1 MFLSYSRCLKIQAFN
16 QGGESRESYGEEPM
30 KFLFSRL
37 LTLISSLAFIGLGF
51 VLLAAWPALAAERKP
66 LLLLVSIDGFRA
78 DYLERGFTP
87 NLKRLALSGTH
98 AERLTPVF
106 PTITFPNHYSLVT
119 GLYPDHNG
127 IVNNTM
133 VDPQIPSQ
141 VFTLSSRTAIE
152 NPVWWEEGTPIWETV
167 VRSGK
172 IASTLFWPGTEAKI
186 HGIQPTDWMTYD
198 NNMSPAERV
207 KKLLTWLDREDSK
220 RADFATLY
228 FSQVDSKGHGFG
240 PDSAEVNAALSGVDE
255 AMGDLLQGLG
265 RMNLKDSTTLV
276 VVSDHGM
283 MKVPNNQGLDLTAA
297 LKPFGTA
304 SLNWSGPIAGIDVSA
319 AEEKAVLQ
327 ELAKQDHLQCWP
339 KNEFPERFH
348 FGHHRRIPKVLCLAQ
363 PGWSVDSK
371 NHGYTSVGQHGFDN
385 VIDEM
390 QGLFIATGPG
400 IKVQKIK
407 QAFSIDVYNLLAHLL
422 HVQALPNDGADGLF
436 ELLRAQ

>member
-133 VDPQIPSQ
+133 VDPQIPNQ

-167 VRSGK
+167 VR
-172 IASTLFWPGTEAKI
+172 
-186 HGIQPTDWMTYD
+186 
-198 NNMSPAERV
+198 
-207 KKLLTWLDREDSK
+207 
-220 RADFATLY
+220 
-228 FSQVDSKGHGFG
+228 
-240 PDSAEVNAALSGVDE
+240 
-255 AMGDLLQGLG
+255 
-265 RMNLKDSTTLV
+265 
-276 VVSDHGM
+276 
-283 MKVPNNQGLDLTAA
+283 
-297 LKPFGTA
+297 
-304 SLNWSGPIAGIDVSA
+304 
-319 AEEKAVLQ
+319 
-327 ELAKQDHLQCWP
+327 
-339 KNEFPERFH
+339 
-348 FGHHRRIPKVLCLAQ
+348 
-363 PGWSVDSK
+363 
-371 NHGYTSVGQHGFDN
+371 
-385 VIDEM
+385 
-390 QGLFIATGPG
+390 
-400 IKVQKIK
+400 
-407 QAFSIDVYNLLAHLL
+407 
-422 HVQALPNDGADGLF
+422 
-436 ELLRAQ
+436 